1 MSTIIVPGG
10 TSGMRLNIV
19 NTVINV
25 GVIYFAY
32 KTVKAYYEKLE
43 IDETVNIIDVFK
55 LINVDLTG
63 LFASTPSDGN
73 PMYETSHAVDNA
85 GPSSSPASEYGGSVR
100 TMADAPHE
108 DKEFKG
114 MDLDA

>member
-10 TSGMRLNIV
+10 SQGMRLNIV

-32 KTVKAYYEKLE
+32 KTVKAYYEKLNINE
-43 IDETVNIIDVFK
+43 PVNIIDVFK

-73 PMYETSHAVDNA
+73 SMYETSHAVDNA
-85 GPSSSPASEYGGSVR
+85 ESSSSPASEYGGSVR
-100 TMADAPHE
+100 TMTDAP
-108 DKEFKG
+108 KEYEG